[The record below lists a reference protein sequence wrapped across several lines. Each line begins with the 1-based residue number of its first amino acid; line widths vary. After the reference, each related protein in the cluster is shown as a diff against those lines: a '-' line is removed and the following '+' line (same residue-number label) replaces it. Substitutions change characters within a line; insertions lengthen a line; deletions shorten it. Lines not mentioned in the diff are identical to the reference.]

1 MRIFY
6 RALFS
11 VIIIPSLVFMIFA
24 AIADSIAWELEAVL
38 DDLENRGWSE

>member
-6 RALFS
+6 RALLGL
-11 VIIIPSLVFMIFA
+11 IIIPSVVFMIFA

-38 DDLENRGWSE
+38 DDLENKGWPQ

>member
-6 RALFS
+6 RALFN
-11 VIIIPSLVFMIFA
+11 VVIIPSLVFMIFA

-38 DDLENRGWSE
+38 DDLENKGWPQ